1 MTFRENAE
9 LVLRNLMTQPNY
21 EAVDPQE
28 WCYVAAQR
36 LEEMFYKGDYL
47 PFVSEVEEF
56 NSKMG
61 KDWQNRT
68 TPTINKKDAQFV
80 IDFIQEELDEL
91 KEAVENNDVVEIA
104 DAIGDIAYVGL
115 GNAVNVFGLKD
126 KMWAIY
132 QEIQGSNLS
141 KICKTEEEAIDTV
154 KLRTEQ
160 YGEECYYKSVGSQYV
175 VYRKSDDKVFK
186 SKSYFSP
193 NLNKFFT
200 EEEISSC
207 KK

>member
-1 MTFRENAE
+1 MTFKENAE
-9 LVLRNLMTQPNY
+9 LVLRNLMIQPQY
-21 EAVDPQE
+21 KQVDAQE

-47 PFVSEVEEF
+47 PFVTEVEVF
-56 NSKMG
+56 NEKMG
-61 KDWQNRT
+61 KSWQNRN
-68 TPTINKKDAQFV
+68 TPTIDKKDAQFV
-80 IDFIQEELDEL
+80 VDFIQEELDEL
-91 KEAVENNDVVEIA
+91 EEAIGNNDIVEIA

-126 KMWAIY
+126 KMWDIY

-141 KICKTEEEAIDTV
+141 KICNTEELAQETV
-154 KLRTEQ
+154 KHRTEQ
-160 YGEECYYKSVGSQYV
+160 YGEECYYKPVDSGFV
-175 VYRKSDDKVFK
+175 VYRKSDNKVFK
-186 SKSYFSP
+186 SLDYYSP

-200 EEEISSC
+200 EEEIESC